1 MDYNFYL
8 FVQLRNVI
16 MPTTTEYDL
25 QYETDCAMY
34 EDFLNSSFN
43 NENENLYEC
52 ICDYLYLSKS
62 KLN

>member
-25 QYETDCAMY
+25 QYGIDCAMY
-34 EDFLNSSFN
+34 EEFLTSSCN
-43 NENENLYEC
+43 NENNNFYDC
-52 ICDYLYLSKS
+52 ICDYLS
-62 KLN
+62 KLK